1 MPWVSDSIGASCRG
15 AGIVRPCRAEEVPR
29 TRSRGVA
36 PGWHA
41 PRPWRVNLAE
51 FSIGENCYGP
61 IYETGSSTLSSQ
73 LPAMHNRAESAY
85 TVASPL
91 RRIAAEKFREEP
103 PLTSSVVE
111 TKVNRNSPEYEKN
124 TRRLVDLVTEIK
136 NQEIAIQQGGGA
148 KAIESQH
155 KKGRLTA
162 RERIAKLIDP
172 DTQFFELGIYAAYE
186 MYEEWGGAP
195 GAGTVTGLAKVCG
208 RTFMLIANDATVKAG
223 AFFPITAKKVIRAQN
238 IAIENHIPTIYLVD
252 SAGVFL
258 PLQED
263 VFPDT
268 DDFGRV
274 FRNNAV
280 MSAMGISQIAAIMGM
295 CVAGG
300 GYLPVMC
307 DHVLMTDGSGLF
319 LAGPALVQAAI
330 GQKISAEELGGAA
343 MHSAISGTVDFRE
356 PNEEACLTRIRS
368 IIGKWGYRRQ
378 SPWDRRK
385 PVDPLLPA
393 EEMYGIYDSS
403 PARPYDM
410 KEILA
415 RVLDGSRFDE
425 YKAEYGKTLVCGY
438 GRIGGFAVGIV
449 ANQKLHA
456 QATDHEGHK
465 RVEFGGVIYTESAEK
480 AARFIMDCNQ
490 NLIPLIFFHDVNGFM
505 VGRDAEWS
513 GIIKAG
519 AKMVNAVSN
528 SVVPKITVIVG
539 GSFGAGHY
547 AMCGKAY
554 DPRFVFAW
562 PTARYAVMSGDSAA
576 GTLVE
581 IKVKQLERSG
591 TKLSDEDKKELYESV
606 KRTYDEQTDPRY
618 GAARL
623 WIDKIIDPIET
634 RDAIAQALEAAALNP
649 DVPEFKVGVLQT

>member
-1 MPWVSDSIGASCRG
+1 MADRRDPV
-15 AGIVRPCRAEEVPR
+15 
-29 TRSRGVA
+29 
-36 PGWHA
+36 
-41 PRPWRVNLAE
+41 
-51 FSIGENCYGP
+51 GP
-61 IYETGSSTLSSQ
+61 STLTLNNVLESRVDPTSARYEANMR
-73 LPAMHNRAESAY
+73 AMADL
-85 TVASPL
+85 V
-91 RRIAAEKFREEP
+91 
-103 PLTSSVVE
+103 SVVHNE
-111 TKVNRNSPEYEKN
+111 EENICE
-124 TRRLVDLVTEIK
+124 
-136 NQEIAIQQGGGA
+136 GGGA

-155 KKGRLTA
+155 SKGRLTA
-162 RERIAKLIDP
+162 RERIALLADP
-172 DTQFFELGIYAAYE
+172 GSFFELGIYAAHG

-195 GAGTVTGLAKVCG
+195 AAGVITGLARIHTRLV
-208 RTFMLIANDATVKAG
+208 MLIVNDATVKAG
-223 AFFPITAKKVIRAQN
+223 AFFPMTSKKVIRAQN
-238 IAIENHIPTIYLVD
+238 IAIDNHIPTIYLVD

-280 MSAMGISQIAAIMGM
+280 MSAMGIPQIAAIMGM

-330 GQKISAEELGGAA
+330 GQKYSAEELGGAA
-343 MHSAISGTVDFRE
+343 MHSAISGTADFRE
-356 PNEEACLTRIRS
+356 PSDEACIARLRS
-368 IIGKWGYRRQ
+368 IVDRWGYRRQ
-378 SPWDRRK
+378 SPWDRQK
-385 PVDPLLPA
+385 PEPPKMAA
-393 EEMYGIYDSS
+393 EEIYGIYDTS
-403 PARPYDM
+403 PSKPYDM
-410 KEILA
+410 REILA
-415 RVLDGSRFDE
+415 RIVDASRFDE
-425 YKAEYGKTLVCGY
+425 YKPEYGKTLLCGY
-438 GRIGGFAVGIV
+438 ARIGGFAVGIV

-456 QATDHEGHK
+456 QQVDHEGHK
-465 RVEFGGVIYTESAEK
+465 RMEFGGVIYTESAEK

-490 NLIPLIFFHDVNGFM
+490 SLVPLVFFHDVNGFM

-519 AKMVNAVSN
+519 AKMVNAVAN

-562 PTARYAVMSGDSAA
+562 PTAKYAVMSGDSAA

-581 IKVKQLERSG
+581 IKIKQLERG
-591 TKLSDEDKKELYESV
+591 GKKLSDAERKELYESV
-606 KRTYDEQTDPRY
+606 KQTYDEQTDPRY

-623 WIDKIIDPIET
+623 WIDKIIDPLAT
-634 RDAIAQALEAAALNP
+634 REAITQALEASALNP

>member
-1 MPWVSDSIGASCRG
+1 MPERTDSTALSINNILPTKIDPSSLRFESNM
-15 AGIVRPCRAEEVPR
+15 RA
-29 TRSRGVA
+29 
-36 PGWHA
+36 
-41 PRPWRVNLAE
+41 LA
-51 FSIGENCYGP
+51 
-61 IYETGSSTLSSQ
+61 
-73 LPAMHNRAESAY
+73 
-85 TVASPL
+85 
-91 RRIAAEKFREEP
+91 
-103 PLTSSVVE
+103 
-111 TKVNRNSPEYEKN
+111 
-124 TRRLVDLVTEIK
+124 DLVAQIRNEEEKIC
-136 NQEIAIQQGGGA
+136 EGGGA
-148 KAIESQH
+148 KAVESQH
-155 KKGRLTA
+155 AKSRLTA
-162 RERIAKLIDP
+162 RERIKLLADP
-172 DTQFFELGIYAAYE
+172 GSFFELGLYAAHK

-195 GAGTVTGLAKVCG
+195 AAGVITGLARIHTRMV
-208 RTFMLIANDATVKAG
+208 MLIVNDATVKAG
-223 AFFPITAKKVIRAQN
+223 AFFPMTSKKVIRAQN
-238 IAIENHIPTIYLVD
+238 IAIENKIPVIYLVD

-280 MSAMGISQIAAIMGM
+280 MSAMGVPQIAAIMGM

-356 PNEEACLTRIRS
+356 PNDEACIARIRS
-368 IIGKWGYRRQ
+368 LIEKWGYRRQ
-378 SPWDRRK
+378 SLWDRK
-385 PVDPLLPA
+385 APVEPAMPA
-393 EEMYGIYDSS
+393 EEIYGAYDAS

-415 RVLDGSRFDE
+415 RVVDESRFDE
-425 YKAEYGKTLVCGY
+425 YKPEYGKTLLCGY
-438 GRIGGFAVGIV
+438 ARIGGFAVGIV
-449 ANQKLHA
+449 ANQKLHT
-456 QATDHEGHK
+456 QQTDHEGHK

-528 SVVPKITVIVG
+528 SVVPKIVVIVG

-547 AMCGKAY
+547 AMCGKAF

-562 PTARYAVMSGDSAA
+562 PTAKYAVMSGDAAA

-591 TKLSDEDKKELYESV
+591 KKLSEAERKELFDSTRKTYE
-606 KRTYDEQTDPRY
+606 EQTDPRY

-623 WIDKIIDPIET
+623 WIDKIIDPADT
-634 RDAIAQALEAAALNP
+634 RQAITQALEAASLNP
-649 DVPEFKVGVLQT
+649 DVAEFKVGVLQT

>member
-1 MPWVSDSIGASCRG
+1 MNIAPRA
-15 AGIVRPCRAEEVPR
+15 AGILEGRAPALMSER
-29 TRSRGVA
+29 TESTA
-36 PGWHA
+36 
-41 PRPWRVNLAE
+41 LA
-51 FSIGENCYGP
+51 IN
-61 IYETGSSTLSSQ
+61 
-73 LPAMHNRAESAY
+73 N
-85 TVASPL
+85 V
-91 RRIAAEKFREEP
+91 IA
-103 PLTSSVVE
+103 
-111 TKVNRNSPEYEKN
+111 TKVDPASLRFESNMRA
-124 TRRLVDLVTEIK
+124 LADLVAQIRNEEEKIR
-136 NQEIAIQQGGGA
+136 EGGGA
-148 KAIESQH
+148 KAIENQH
-155 KKGRLTA
+155 AKSRLTA
-162 RERIAKLIDP
+162 RERINLLADP
-172 DTQFFELGIYAAYE
+172 GTFFELGLYAAHK

-195 GAGTVTGLAKVCG
+195 AAGVVTGLARVQG
-208 RTFMLIANDATVKAG
+208 RLMMLIVNDATVKAG
-223 AFFPITAKKVIRAQN
+223 AFFPMTTKKVIRAQN
-238 IAIENHIPTIYLVD
+238 IAIENRIPTLYLVD

-280 MSAMGISQIAAIMGM
+280 MSAMGIPQIAAIMGM

-307 DHVLMTDGSGLF
+307 DHVFMTDGSGLF

-330 GQKISAEELGGAA
+330 GQKVSAEDLGGAA

-356 PNEEACLTRIRS
+356 PNDEACIARIRALVE
-368 IIGKWGYRRQ
+368 KWGYRRQ
-378 SPWDRRK
+378 SLWDRK
-385 PVDPLLPA
+385 QPADPALAA
-393 EEMYGIYDSS
+393 EEIYGIYDAS

-415 RVLDGSRFDE
+415 RIVDESRFDE
-425 YKAEYGKTLVCGY
+425 YKPEYGKTLICGY
-438 GRIGGFAVGIV
+438 ARIGGFAVGIV

-456 QATDHEGHK
+456 HQTDHEGHK

-490 NLIPLIFFHDVNGFM
+490 NLIPLVFFHDVNGFM

-562 PTARYAVMSGDSAA
+562 PTAKYAVMSGDAAA

-581 IKVKQLERSG
+581 IKIKQLERSG
-591 TKLSDEDKKELYESV
+591 KKLSEEERKELFDST
-606 KRTYDEQTDPRY
+606 KKTYDEQTDPRY

-623 WIDKIIDPIET
+623 WIDKIIDPMET
-634 RDAIAQALEAAALNP
+634 RQAITQALEAASLNP

>member
-1 MPWVSDSIGASCRG
+1 M
-15 AGIVRPCRAEEVPR
+15 AER
-29 TRSRGVA
+29 
-36 PGWHA
+36 
-41 PRPWRVNLAE
+41 
-51 FSIGENCYGP
+51 
-61 IYETGSSTLSSQ
+61 YESSTPSS
-73 LPAMHNRAESAY
+73 S
-85 TVASPL
+85 TVLETHVDATSPRFEANMRFL
-91 RRIAAEKFREEP
+91 ADMVSQVRNEEEQIRE
-103 PLTSSVVE
+103 
-111 TKVNRNSPEYEKN
+111 
-124 TRRLVDLVTEIK
+124 
-136 NQEIAIQQGGGA
+136 GGGP
-148 KAIESQH
+148 KAIENQH
-155 KKGRLTA
+155 GKGRLTA
-162 RERIAKLIDP
+162 RERISLLVDP
-172 DTQFFELGIYAAYE
+172 GTFFEIGCFAAYG

-195 GAGTVTGLAKVCG
+195 AAGVITGLG
-208 RTFMLIANDATVKAG
+208 RIHTRLVMIIANDATVKAG
-223 AFFPITAKKVIRAQN
+223 AFFPMTSKKVIRAQN
-238 IAIENHIPTIYLVD
+238 IAIENRVPTMYLVD

-263 VFPDT
+263 VFPDS

-280 MSAMGISQIAAIMGM
+280 MSAMGIPQIAAIMGM

-330 GQKISAEELGGAA
+330 GQRVSAEELGGAA

-356 PNEEACLTRIRS
+356 PNDEACLARIRA
-368 IIGKWGYRRQ
+368 IVEKWGYRRQ
-378 SPWDRRK
+378 SPWDRKK
-385 PVDPLLPA
+385 PEDPALAA
-393 EEMYGIYDSS
+393 EEIYGIYDAS
-403 PARPYDM
+403 PGRPYDM
-410 KEILA
+410 KEIVA
-415 RVLDGSRFDE
+415 RIVDGSRFDE
-425 YKAEYGKTLVCGY
+425 YKPEYGKTVLCGY
-438 GRIGGFAVGIV
+438 ARIGGFAVGIV

-456 QATDHEGHK
+456 QAIDHEGHK
-465 RVEFGGVIYTESAEK
+465 RIEFGGVIYTESAEK

-490 NLIPLIFFHDVNGFM
+490 NLIPLVFFHDVNGFM

-528 SVVPKITVIVG
+528 SVVPKITLIVG

-554 DPRFVFAW
+554 DPRFLFAW

-576 GTLVE
+576 GTLLE

-591 TKLSDEDKKELYESV
+591 KKLSEEEKKELYESV

-623 WIDKIIDPIET
+623 WIDKIIDPIDT
-634 RDAIAQALEAAALNP
+634 RDAITQALEAASLNP